1 MNKSK
6 GTGRQSAKND
16 ENRPDATPPLP
27 EPSPHLIANSTLPPE
42 LPPSDQA
49 DALLRL
55 CS

>member
-1 MNKSK
+1 MIKSK

-27 EPSPHLIANSTLPPE
+27 EPSPHLIANSTLPLA
-42 LPPSDQA
+42 LPPSHQA